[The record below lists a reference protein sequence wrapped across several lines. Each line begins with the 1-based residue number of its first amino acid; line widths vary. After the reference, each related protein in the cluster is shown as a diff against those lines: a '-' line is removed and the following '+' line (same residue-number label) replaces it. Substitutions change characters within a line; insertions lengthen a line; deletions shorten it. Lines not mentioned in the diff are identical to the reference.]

1 MVRIARVVAL
11 CAALAA
17 PAAAWSQATDSM
29 RTPASG
35 VGSSEGVASGWQY
48 QRRGRRTVQASGVAV
63 AGLLLLAAAT
73 ASSRR

>member
-1 MVRIARVVAL
+1 MGRIARVAAL

-17 PAAAWSQATDSM
+17 PAAAWSQPAEGL
-29 RTPASG
+29 RTPGSG
-35 VGSSEGVASGWQY
+35 MGSSQGVASGWQY